1 MRRMKIK
8 KLLPL
13 IILVTLFLG
22 NLSAIALEDRHK
34 NTDIR
39 QTAISI
45 SSVKLSDSYKMVIIS
60 PEIFEEDLQPL
71 LVHKNRHGMKTTLK
85 TISSGF

>member
-1 MRRMKIK
+1 MKHSIMRRMKIK

-13 IILVTLFLG
+13 VILVTLFLG
-22 NLSAIALEDRHK
+22 NLSAIALEHRHK

-71 LVHKNRHGMKTTLK
+71 LVHK
-85 TISSGF
+85 SGKS